1 MLCIIHSRFER
12 NEENRSLCRYNVY
25 NTIQRVLETPRIKEL
40 LSRFPP
46 FNLDL
51 TLPRELTPEA
61 RNGVHLVAIALNA
74 DKRILNLLLVDRS
87 PF

>member
-1 MLCIIHSRFER
+1 MH
-12 NEENRSLCRYNVY
+12 
-25 NTIQRVLETPRIKEL
+25 TIQRVLETPRIKEL

-74 DKRILNLLLVDRS
+74 DKPRAIAGLIKQERRAELARAG
-87 PF
+87 